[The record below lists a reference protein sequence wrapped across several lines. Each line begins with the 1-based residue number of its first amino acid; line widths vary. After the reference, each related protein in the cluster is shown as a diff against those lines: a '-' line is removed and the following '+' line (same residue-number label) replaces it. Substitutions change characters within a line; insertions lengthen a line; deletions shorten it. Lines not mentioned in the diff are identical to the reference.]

1 MTVTDINDDKLRQL
15 IFEKERVIV
24 KFTDP
29 ACPVCKELSPSFR
42 KFSTEPQYHN
52 ITFARMSASENPV
65 SSQEVK
71 LTGTPFF
78 ASYLKG
84 TIQECGIVDTEEGIR
99 AMLSRLLQP
108 ASQETR

>member
-1 MTVTDINDDKLRQL
+1 MTVTDINDNKLRQL
-15 IFEKERVIV
+15 IFDKERVIV

-29 ACPVCKELSPSFR
+29 ACPICKQLSPSFR
-42 KFSTEPQYHN
+42 KFSEDSQYN
-52 ITFARMSASENPV
+52 DITFARMSASENPV

-78 ASYLKG
+78 ATYLKG

-99 AMLSRLLQP
+99 DMLSRLLQP
-108 ASQETR
+108 NGQEV

>member
-1 MTVTDINDDKLRQL
+1 MTVTDINDDTLRQL

-29 ACPVCKELSPSFR
+29 ACPVCKQLSPSFR
-42 KFSTEPQYHN
+42 KLSNDPQYET
-52 ITFARMSASENPV
+52 ISFMRMSASENPV

-78 ASYLKG
+78 ATYLGG

-99 AMLSRLLQP
+99 AMLMRLLQP
-108 ASQETR
+108 KKQET

>member
-1 MTVTDINDDKLRQL
+1 MTVTDITDNQLRQL
-15 IFEKERVIV
+15 IFDKERVIV

-29 ACPVCKELSPSFR
+29 ACPICIQLSPSFR
-42 KFSTEPQYHN
+42 KLSTEPRYQAV
-52 ITFARMSASENPV
+52 TFVRMDANENPV

-78 ASYLKG
+78 ATYHGG

-99 AMLSRLLQP
+99 AMLVRLLQP
-108 ASQETR
+108 DKQTT

>member
-1 MTVTDINDDKLRQL
+1 MTVTDINDDKLRKL

-29 ACPVCKELSPSFR
+29 GCPVCKQLSPFFR
-42 KFSTEPQYHN
+42 KLSTEPQYN
-52 ITFARMSASENPV
+52 SITFTRMSASENPV

-71 LTGTPFF
+71 LSGTPFF
-78 ASYLKG
+78 ATYLKG

-99 AMLSRLLQP
+99 AMLTRLLQP
-108 ASQETR
+108 AGQET

>member
-1 MTVTDINDDKLRQL
+1 MTVTDINDNLLRKL
-15 IFEKERVIV
+15 IFDKERVIV

-29 ACPVCKELSPSFR
+29 ACPVCKQLSPSFR
-42 KFSTEPQYHN
+42 KLSHEPQYADVA
-52 ITFARMSASENPV
+52 FVRMSASENPV

-78 ASYLKG
+78 ATYLKG

-99 AMLSRLLQP
+99 AMLARILQ
-108 ASQETR
+108 SSGQEV

>member
-1 MTVTDINDDKLRQL
+1 MTVTDITDNQLRQL
-15 IFEKERVIV
+15 IFDKERVIV

-29 ACPVCKELSPSFR
+29 ACPICKVLSPSFR
-42 KFSTEPQYHN
+42 RLSLEPQYQE
-52 ITFARMSASENPV
+52 ISFVRMDASENPV

-78 ASYLKG
+78 ATYQKG

-99 AMLSRLLQP
+99 AMLVRLLQP
-108 ASQETR
+108 DKQAT

>member
-1 MTVTDINDDKLRQL
+1 MTVTDINDNKLRRL

-29 ACPVCKELSPSFR
+29 SCPVCKQLSPYFR
-42 KFSTEPQYHN
+42 KLSTEPQYSS

-78 ASYLKG
+78 ASYHKG

-99 AMLSRLLQP
+99 AMLARLLQP
-108 ASQETR
+108 AAQES